1 MNNFILA
8 YIKGFA
14 RTALLSLAVLAVFA
28 ASIAG
33 AQSRP
38 LRIVLAP
45 RSTADP
51 VEVMKHFSKNCAN
64 VAITTSERNSDYMLY
79 AGGWSGNYRFMLIR
93 KGGDVLFTT
102 ETALLS
108 NSVKNVCKY
117 LNSHQASADAN
128 GRGFMVPAVRPSL
141 AASRYAFSLAADQ

>member
-1 MNNFILA
+1 MNTFILPYWN
-8 YIKGFA
+8 YIK
-14 RTALLSLAVLAVFA
+14 RSSRLALLPLAIVSVLAA
-28 ASIAG
+28 SMATSIAT
-33 AQSRP
+33 AQAGQAAGRQAGPQAGPHP
-38 LRIVLAP
+38 LRLVLAR

-51 VEVMKHFSKNCAN
+51 VEVMKHFSQNCPN

-93 KGGDVLFTT
+93 KGGDVLYTT

-117 LNSHQASADAN
+117 LSAH
-128 GRGFMVPAVRPSL
+128 
-141 AASRYAFSLAADQ
+141 

>member
-1 MNNFILA
+1 MNKFILPYWN
-8 YIKGFA
+8 YIKRFS
-14 RTALLSLAVLAVFA
+14 RLALLPLAIVGVLAA
-28 ASIAG
+28 STATSIAT
-33 AQSRP
+33 AQAEPQGGPHP
-38 LRIVLAP
+38 LRLVLAR

-51 VEVMKHFSKNCAN
+51 VEVMKHFSQNCPN

-93 KGGDVLFTT
+93 KGGDVLYTT

-117 LNSHQASADAN
+117 LSAH
-128 GRGFMVPAVRPSL
+128 
-141 AASRYAFSLAADQ
+141 

>member
-1 MNNFILA
+1 MSKVILPHLKRFSQA
-8 YIKGFA
+8 
-14 RTALLSLAVLAVFA
+14 ALVPLAIFTLLA
-28 ASIAG
+28 ASAAS
-33 AQSRP
+33 AQSGPRT

-51 VEVMKHFSKNCAN
+51 VEVMKHFSQSCPS
-64 VAITTSERNSDYMLY
+64 VAITTSEKNSDYMLY

-93 KGGDVLFTT
+93 KGGDVLYTT

-117 LNSHQASADAN
+117 LSAH
-128 GRGFMVPAVRPSL
+128 
-141 AASRYAFSLAADQ
+141 

>member
-1 MNNFILA
+1 MSKIILP
-8 YIKGFA
+8 YIKRFS
-14 RTALLSLAVLAVFA
+14 RVALLPLAVFVVLA
-28 ASIAG
+28 ASVAT
-33 AQSRP
+33 AQSGPRP

-51 VEVMKHFSKNCAN
+51 VELMKHFSQSCPN
-64 VAITTSERNSDYMLY
+64 VAITTNEHNSDYMLY

-93 KGGDVLFTT
+93 KGGDVLYTT

-117 LNSHQASADAN
+117 LSAH
-128 GRGFMVPAVRPSL
+128 
-141 AASRYAFSLAADQ
+141 

>member
-1 MNNFILA
+1 MSKTFMP
-8 YIKGFA
+8 YWKRFSQV
-14 RTALLSLAVLAVFA
+14 ALLPVAVLIVLA
-28 ASIAG
+28 ALTAT
-33 AQSRP
+33 AQSHP

-51 VEVMKHFSKNCAN
+51 VEVMKHFSQSCPN
-64 VAITTSERNSDYMLY
+64 VSITTNEKNSDYMLF

-93 KGGDVLFTT
+93 KGGDVLYTT

-117 LNSHQASADAN
+117 LSTH
-128 GRGFMVPAVRPSL
+128 
-141 AASRYAFSLAADQ
+141 

>member
-1 MNNFILA
+1 MFIMNQIILP
-8 YIKGFA
+8 YIKRFTQA
-14 RTALLSLAVLAVFA
+14 ALLPIAIFSVLATSVA
-28 ASIAG
+28 T
-33 AQSRP
+33 AQSAPRP

-51 VEVMKHFSKNCAN
+51 VEVMKHFSQNCPN

-93 KGGDVLFTT
+93 KGGDVLYTT

-108 NSVKNVCKY
+108 SSVENVCKY
-117 LNSHQASADAN
+117 LNS
-128 GRGFMVPAVRPSL
+128 R
-141 AASRYAFSLAADQ
+141 